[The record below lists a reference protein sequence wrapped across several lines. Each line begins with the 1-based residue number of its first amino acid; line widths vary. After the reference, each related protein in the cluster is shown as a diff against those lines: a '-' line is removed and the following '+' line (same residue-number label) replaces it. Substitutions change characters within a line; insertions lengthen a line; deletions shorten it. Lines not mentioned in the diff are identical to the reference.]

1 MIEVLASTTELI
13 LNFDI
18 NARAAVRD
26 RECRLIMA
34 GWGKKC
40 CRVVRHAE
48 ALDGKA
54 GPVFVEF
61 PVAIFIVVGRG
72 GVDTWLR
79 EDHAELHGSLV
90 RSEALL
96 EDFLSLDEKVLGL
109 VPVQDERHVAP
120 LATNAVDA
128 YVDSVR
134 GSVAGRLAR
143 RDLGARSRGEREQN
157 GQAESEQGGFHE
169 DHTQGILLEL
179 PPERNSFLFRHF
191 ARNHGGSQSLG
202 LVQADL
208 ASACIHYLSKI
219 DSDQLF
225 KVL

>member
-1 MIEVLASTTELI
+1 M
-13 LNFDI
+13 
-18 NARAAVRD
+18 RD
-26 RECRLIMA
+26 RECRLIVA

-54 GPVFVEF
+54 GPVSVEF
-61 PVAIFIVVGRG
+61 PVVIFIVVGRG
-72 GVDTWLR
+72 GVDAGLR
-79 EDHAELHGSLV
+79 EDYAELHGSLV

-120 LATNAVDA
+120 VAANAADA
-128 YVDSVR
+128 YVDSGR
-134 GSVAGRLAR
+134 GSVAGPLAR

-157 GQAESEQGGFHE
+157 GQAEAEQGGFHE

-179 PPERNSFLFRHF
+179 PPERNSFLFRPL
-191 ARNHGGSQSLG
+191 R
-202 LVQADL
+202 
-208 ASACIHYLSKI
+208 K
-219 DSDQLF
+219 
-225 KVL
+225 KPRP